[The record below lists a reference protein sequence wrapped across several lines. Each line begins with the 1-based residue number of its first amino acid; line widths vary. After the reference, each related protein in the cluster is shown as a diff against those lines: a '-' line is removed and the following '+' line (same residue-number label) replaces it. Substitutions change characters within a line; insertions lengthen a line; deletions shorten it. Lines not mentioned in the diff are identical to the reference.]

1 MKKTVLGMAAA
12 AMLFAGCS
20 KEELVDET
28 MPSEGVSSVAST
40 PGQEKNF
47 WSSAPS
53 IWFNDNN
60 GRMFVRLKSDPPQGG
75 TIRADIRITFQ
86 NGGGQITVDPNDDP
100 TNEEFETAVDLQR
113 IGNSRIYRSARNAA
127 DLPEEFDFSMA
138 NINLSAGDEEVWN
151 GDVFL
156 YPSGRTVAQDPTLLR
171 GRVGP
176 SLQTGVGAN
185 GKQLAVIIADD
196 PTQEVASVVFESL
209 ETDEDGVSQ
218 KTRVELEQTHFNQN
232 LGLSRWTGSGRGGSG
247 GSGIFS
253 GEMYLL
259 GSGSYGVDF
268 LDETSNTVIKS
279 RYDVR
284 IPVVWHVIYS
294 ETERAPFDI
303 EENDDP
309 VFLGTALR
317 SRTGE
322 TWTYEVALA
331 DLGEWVES
339 ATATISYSDP
349 KGFNTTETQFD
360 MELVRTEGNL
370 KVFRRE
376 GLYLE
381 GLEPGTEV
389 QALVS
394 GNGKGTKKATS
405 QIGSTASISLL

>member
-1 MKKTVLGMAAA
+1 MKKTVLGMATA

-28 MPSEGVSSVAST
+28 MPSEGVNSVAST

-100 TNEEFETAVDLQR
+100 TNETFETAVDLQR

-127 DLPEEFDFSMA
+127 DLPEEFDFSLA

-156 YPSGRTVAQDPTLLR
+156 YPSGRTVAQDPTPLR
-171 GRVGP
+171 GRVGGYTEIDADG
-176 SLQTGVGAN
+176 LEETGFDFT
-185 GKQLAVIIADD
+185 IIVADD
-196 PTQEVASVVFESL
+196 PTMQVASLKVESSGL
-209 ETDEDGVSQ
+209 DEDGISD
-218 KTRVELEQTHFNQN
+218 EQSLSFEETHSNQN
-232 LGLSRWTGSGRGGSG
+232 LGLRRFKGRGPIQLTGRVNYLV
-247 GSGIFS
+247 
-253 GEMYLL
+253 MY
-259 GSGSYGVDF
+259 GDGNYGVDF
-268 LDETSNTVIKS
+268 LDEESNTEIKS
-279 RYDVR
+279 RHSVR
-284 IPVVWHVIYS
+284 IPVVWHVLHES
-294 ETERAPFDI
+294 SQKVQVEL
-303 EENDDP
+303 EENDEP
-309 VFLGTALR
+309 VFLGTRLG
-317 SRTGE
+317 SKTGE
-322 TWTYEVALA
+322 TWSYEVAIA
-331 DLGEWVES
+331 DLGDWVES

-370 KVFRRE
+370 KVFRAE
-376 GLYLE
+376 GLFLE
-381 GLEPGTEV
+381 GLEFNTDV
-389 QALVS
+389 QALVAAFGR
-394 GNGKGTKKATS
+394 GNRTTAGQSSNKAE
-405 QIGSTASISLL
+405 LL